1 MIWRKKKKGWCLRAY
16 LLVFGLVCGLL
27 LVSAFVAPTGFIGS
41 PQQTTSHGSQSHV
54 PHGSSTEIT
63 SPHSPHS
70 YLSPFLFAKN

>member
-1 MIWRKKKKGWCLRAY
+1 MAQKKEGLLFEVY

-27 LVSAFVAPTGFIGS
+27 LVSPFVAPTGFIGS